1 MRENKEPADWRMREI
16 NACKHERTL
25 PERVNWKK
33 LLDAGFSPA
42 QALYA
47 VEREYREKLKKERDH
62 ADVQI

>member
-33 LLDAGFSPA
+33 LLDDEFSPQ
-42 QALYA
+42 QALYT
-47 VEREYREKLKKERDH
+47 VEREYLEKLEKERNN
-62 ADVQI
+62 A